1 MKVIVDLDKCQGH
14 GLCKMAGPD
23 VFELAEEDG
32 HSIVKYPDGIPA
44 ELEDQAAMGVEACPE
59 IALSIED

>member
-1 MKVIVDLDKCQGH
+1 MRVIVDLDKCQGH
-14 GLCKMAGPD
+14 GLCKMAAPD

-32 HSIVKYPDGIPA
+32 HSIVKYPEGIPA
-44 ELEDQAAMGVEACPE
+44 EFEEQAHLAVEGCPE